1 MQTFTNMSDINEI
14 NNEEEAAAKNMSSY
28 NKISQLALPATL
40 QNSVNSS
47 SQYNMSQRNWS
58 SCDFRKDLVG
68 GEEPTP
74 LCFPRI

>member
-1 MQTFTNMSDINEI
+1 MSDINEI

-47 SQYNMSQRNWS
+47 S
-58 SCDFRKDLVG
+58 
-68 GEEPTP
+68 
-74 LCFPRI
+74 